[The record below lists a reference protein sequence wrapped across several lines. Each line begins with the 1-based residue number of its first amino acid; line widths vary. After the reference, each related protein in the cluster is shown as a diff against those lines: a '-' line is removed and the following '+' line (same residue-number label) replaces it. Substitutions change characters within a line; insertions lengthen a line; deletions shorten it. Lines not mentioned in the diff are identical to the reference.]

1 MNSTRRTSLIK
12 HDFKLANF
20 AFEMCHLIEA
30 VSRET
35 CQTHRSCVTVPL
47 RSVLQVMQPYL
58 PSPPLLFYGPV
69 ASLLG
74 HKPDGKK
81 TLSVTYPTDLELS

>member
-1 MNSTRRTSLIK
+1 
-12 HDFKLANF
+12 
-20 AFEMCHLIEA
+20 MCQLIEA

-35 CQTHRSCVTVPL
+35 CQTHRSCVTDFL
-47 RSVLQVMQPYL
+47 FGLYCKL
-58 PSPPLLFYGPV
+58 CNLTSPPLLFYGPV
-69 ASLLG
+69 ASPLG